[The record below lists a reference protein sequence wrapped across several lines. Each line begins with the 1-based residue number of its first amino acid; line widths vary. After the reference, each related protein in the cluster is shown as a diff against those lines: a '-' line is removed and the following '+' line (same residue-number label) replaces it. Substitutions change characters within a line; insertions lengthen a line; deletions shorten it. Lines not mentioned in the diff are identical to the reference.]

1 GYLLPFYPHIS
12 GRIAAALGSRQKHMR
27 YTTSNK
33 VSITVDFKSMKR
45 INMDTKKESDIVIE
59 IPCQHAINQIEVAF
73 GHRQLLSTL
82 VEDLCGVNFMR
93 SVINKKTSP
102 YKIESVV
109 KNEHAARGSM
119 LFSRFVDAVEKK
131 TIEIPDL
138 LGEIVDL
145 VLKRGRFV
153 GKSRIQY
160 GFHGTPPRN
169 LSFIC
174 EKGMNPNLRRSR
186 ALDYFGLNASTN
198 MPYCAK
204 EGPLPS
210 ESLKLLVF
218 LLLLPNT
225 GRLSPQ
231 EIMLQ

>member
-1 GYLLPFYPHIS
+1 
-12 GRIAAALGSRQKHMR
+12 M
-27 YTTSNK
+27 
-33 VSITVDFKSMKR
+33 
-45 INMDTKKESDIVIE
+45 
-59 IPCQHAINQIEVAF
+59 
-73 GHRQLLSTL
+73 LSTL

-93 SVINKKTSP
+93 SVIDKKTSP

-119 LFSRFVDAVEKK
+119 LFSHFVDALEKK

-145 VLKRGRFV
+145 VLKRGEFV

-174 EKGMNPNLRRSR
+174 EKGMDPNLRRSGR
-186 ALDYFGLNASTN
+186 ALDYFGVNASTS

-210 ESLKLLVF
+210 ESPKLLVF
-218 LLLLPNT
+218 LLLLPDT
-225 GRLSPQ
+225 GRLSTQ
-231 EIMLQ
+231 EIMLLVHKVDHELPIATVELSNNQ